1 MAKVSGIWNFYDIIS
16 AFPTTSSYNVNFYS
30 NDTQYIGIRKSG
42 GVLYYIASGNVWNA
56 IYDYNDNK
64 WHKAAY
70 KTIDFGDTEQ
80 DVNNVFY
87 SWIFSNTTKSV
98 GEIVAEIK
106 YGSSI
111 LGRLIKEQKA
121 TLTCIDQK
129 MLYDVVVS
137 FVEAGTITYNEK
149 TRDVGANKEATLT
162 CKDKTMLGNVVI
174 YAQSEVVDETAGLFD
189 ANDNSVA
196 TWTQLE
202 STYGLLISDD
212 YTSANYKTDI
222 NSFYNVLE
230 NNTSLLSGSKL
241 IISKK
246 ISYIGKYALAGCSS
260 FTNITI
266 PNSVTSIGEYA
277 FTDCKFTNIYY
288 TGNIADWCNIE
299 FKNSSSSP
307 NFFGQYLY
315 IDNTKLVNLEIP
327 NQITEIKNYTFFYA
341 KQLQTV
347 TFHNSIEKIG
357 NYAFGGCT
365 QLRNITIPN
374 SVTSIGDWTFYA
386 CYAFTNITI
395 PDSVSSIGGYAFY
408 YCSGL
413 TSVTI
418 GDSVTS
424 IGSYAFRECRFLT
437 SVTIKATKPPALSSA
452 SVFPTSN
459 TEFKIYV
466 PRGYK
471 DIYIN
476 HSTNWS
482 NLDSYI
488 EEKDL

>member
-64 WHKAAY
+64 WHKEAY
-70 KTIDFGDTEQ
+70 KTINFGDTEQ

-129 MLYDVVVS
+129 MVYDVSVS
-137 FVEAGTITYNEK
+137 FFEAGTITYDREEK
-149 TRDVGANKEATLT
+149 LVGANKVATLT
-162 CKDKTMLGNVVI
+162 CANQKMLSNVI
-174 YAQSEVVDETAGLFD
+174 IATSEVVGDVAGLFD
-189 ANDNSVA
+189 TNGNSVA

-202 STYGLLISDD
+202 SIYGLLISKD
-212 YTSANYKTDI
+212 YTSANYKAEK

-246 ISYIGKYALAGCSS
+246 IYYIGKYALAGCSS
-260 FTNITI
+260 LTDITI
-266 PNSVTSIGEYA
+266 PNSVTSIGKDA

-288 TGNIADWCNIE
+288 TGNIEDWCNIE
-299 FKNSSSSP
+299 FEDSSSTP
-307 NFFGQYLY
+307 NRFGQNLY

-327 NQITEIKNYTFFYA
+327 SQITEIKNCTFFSV
-341 KQLQTV
+341 KHLKTV
-347 TFHNSIEKIG
+347 TFHNSIKKIG
-357 NYAFGGCT
+357 DYVFSACT
-365 QLRNITIPN
+365 QLQNITIPD
-374 SVTSIGDWTFYA
+374 SVTSIGDSTFYA
-386 CYAFTNITI
+386 CYGFTNITI
-395 PDSVSSIGGYAFY
+395 PDSVSSIGSYAFY
-408 YCSGL
+408 YCSNL
-413 TSVTI
+413 KSVTI
-418 GDSVTS
+418 GDSVSS
-424 IGSYAFRECRFLT
+424 IGGSAFAYCSNLK
-437 SVTIKATKPPALSSA
+437 SVTIKATKPPTLSSA
-452 SVFPTSN
+452 SIFPTGN
-459 TEFKIYV
+459 TGFTIYV
-466 PRGYK
+466 PKGYGDVYK
-471 DIYIN
+471 NY
-476 HSTNWS
+476 STNWS
-482 NLDSYI
+482 NLANYI
-488 EEKDL
+488 HEED